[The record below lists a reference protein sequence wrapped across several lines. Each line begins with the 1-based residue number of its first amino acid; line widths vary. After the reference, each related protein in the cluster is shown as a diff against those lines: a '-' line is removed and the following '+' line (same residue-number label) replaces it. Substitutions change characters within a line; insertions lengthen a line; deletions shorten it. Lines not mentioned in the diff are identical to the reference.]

1 MPAIFPAAR
10 AAGLVLG
17 LLLATGAAALPDDAE
32 QPIEIESDSAEL
44 DEVSGV
50 AVYAGN
56 VRMRQGTMV
65 VTAETLTIRTADDA
79 VTRIVAD
86 GDAEPATFVQ
96 QLEPGP
102 ATDPDLQVRGRASQI
117 VYVTNEERIEFE
129 GEAELSQ
136 ATDRFEGQRITY
148 DLRERRVNASAGSDG
163 ERMTFVLDP
172 ARMRARREA
181 EGGDGG

>member
-1 MPAIFPAAR
+1 MHRAAR
-10 AAGLVLG
+10 ATGLALG
-17 LLLATGAAALPDDAE
+17 LLLASWAVALPDDAA

-56 VRMRQGTMV
+56 VRMRQGTMI

-86 GDAEPATFVQ
+86 GDGEPATF
-96 QLEPGP
+96 
-102 ATDPDLQVRGRASQI
+102 

-129 GEAELSQ
+129 GEAELAQS
-136 ATDRFEGQRITY
+136 TDRFEGDRITY
-148 DLRERRVNASAGSDG
+148 DLRERRVNARAGSDG

-172 ARMRARREA
+172 ARMRTRRE
-181 EGGDGG
+181 GDSGDPGDDG